1 MEGVIEVLG
10 IGRKGL
16 KSVENLVVCSNF
28 GGGIMEREFGQKG
41 LEYGLGINIL
51 FAIASTNTNA
61 YWILVNLFCRC
72 RIVM

>member
-28 GGGIMEREFGQKG
+28 RGGIVERKFSQKG
-41 LEYGLGINIL
+41 LENGLGINIL
-51 FAIASTNTNA
+51 FAISSTA
-61 YWILVNLFCRC
+61 GY
-72 RIVM
+72 